1 MLKTPISARK
11 KTEEDVRMNMKN
23 KGLYAWLIAVST
35 VLAVI
40 TLILGSTQKA
50 MTTNYN
56 FSMPLIVVM
65 AVSIVVGVLTFFLDF
80 DFLPLLASVLFS
92 VSFGMI
98 FDQGLPVVVDKIN
111 NISFQ
116 GGNFS
121 QVALYL
127 ALMLTACILS
137 FIACFVKK
145 KD

>member
-1 MLKTPISARK
+1 
-11 KTEEDVRMNMKN
+11 MNMKN

-127 ALMLTACILS
+127 ALKVCSARIVPCHFSPPVCAPEVVGGTRQTAHL
-137 FIACFVKK
+137 
-145 KD
+145 